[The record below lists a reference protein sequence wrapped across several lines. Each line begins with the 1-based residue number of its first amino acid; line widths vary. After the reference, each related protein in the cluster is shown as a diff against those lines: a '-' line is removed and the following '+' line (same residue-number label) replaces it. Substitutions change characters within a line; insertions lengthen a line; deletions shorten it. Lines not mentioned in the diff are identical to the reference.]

1 MQCAVCKFN
10 VESGQ
15 ICKRCYSSLK
25 SALTELPELQQGAA
39 SFVTPGRSGSGSPST
54 ERSIGFNVNALDYS
68 MGKELLGLLHK
79 YEALIRRGRTLTPP
93 ALLKREAT
101 VEKEVAATVSFH
113 LAHLEWT
120 VQQDWL
126 EDFAGQVKELHS
138 KGMATNKK
146 FIEQPRKIPCPTEE
160 CRAHIVIDIENLL
173 AGVRCHKCRTSWTL
187 YRLLALAMN
196 NPNRTFWLDIDAI
209 CMWMN
214 ISKIDLNKIVREHNI
229 PMKNGLYDISAI
241 AKARSLID

>member
-1 MQCAVCKFN
+1 
-10 VESGQ
+10 
-15 ICKRCYSSLK
+15 LK
-25 SALTELPELQQGAA
+25 SALTELPELQSGAA
-39 SFVTPGRSGSGSPST
+39 SFISPGRSGSGSPST

-68 MGKELLGLLHK
+68 MGKELLGVLHK

-126 EDFAGQVKELHS
+126 EDFAGQIKELHS

-146 FIEQPRKIPCPTEE
+146 FIEKPRRIPCPTDE

-196 NPNRTFWLDIDAI
+196 NPNRTFWLDVEAI
-209 CMWMN
+209 CLWMN
-214 ISKIDLNKIVREHNI
+214 ISKIDLNKIVRQHNV

>member
-1 MQCAVCKFN
+1 MEKNMNEGKLTKSQ
-10 VESGQ
+10 
-15 ICKRCYSSLK
+15 YHTLK
-25 SALTELPELQQGAA
+25 SNLAELPELQQGAA
-39 SFVTPGRSGSGSPST
+39 SFVSPGRSGSGSPST

-68 MGKELLGLLHK
+68 MGKELLGVMHK
-79 YEALIRRGRTLTPP
+79 YEAVIRRDRSLTPP

-101 VEKEVAATVSFH
+101 VELEVAATVSFH
-113 LAHLEWT
+113 LAHLDWT
-120 VQQDWL
+120 VQQDWVV
-126 EDFAGQVKELHS
+126 EFAGLIKELHS

-173 AGVRCHKCRTSWTL
+173 AGVTCHKCRTSWTL

-209 CMWMN
+209 CLWIN
-214 ISKIDLNKIVREHNI
+214 ITKVELNKIVRDHNI
-229 PMKNGLYDISAI
+229 PVKNGLYDISAI
-241 AKARSLID
+241 AKARSLL

>member
-25 SALTELPELQQGAA
+25 SALTELPELQAGAA

-68 MGKELLGLLHK
+68 MGKELLGILHK

-214 ISKIDLNKIVREHNI
+214 ISKTDLNKIVRQHNI
-229 PMKNGLYDISAI
+229 PTKNGLYDISAI
-241 AKARSLID
+241 AKARSLL

>member
-1 MQCAVCKFN
+1 MDNNMSEGKLTRSQ
-10 VESGQ
+10 
-15 ICKRCYSSLK
+15 YLTLK
-25 SALTELPELQQGAA
+25 SMLTELPELQSGAA
-39 SFVTPGRSGSGSPST
+39 SFVSPGRSGSGSPST

-68 MGKELLGLLHK
+68 MGKEILGVMHK
-79 YEALIRRGRTLTPP
+79 YEAIIRRARTLTPP

-101 VEKEVAATVSFH
+101 VELEVAATVSFH

-120 VQQDWL
+120 VQQDWV
-126 EDFAGQVKELHS
+126 EEFAGSIKELHN
-138 KGMATNKK
+138 KGMAINKN
-146 FIEQPRKIPCPTEE
+146 FIEKPRRIPCPTDE
-160 CRAHIVIDIENLL
+160 CRSHIAIDIDNLL

-187 YRLLALAMN
+187 YRLLALAMA

-209 CMWMN
+209 CLWMN
-214 ISKIDLNKIVREHNI
+214 LSKVELNKIVRQHNV

>member
-1 MQCAVCKFN
+1 MDNNMSEGKLTKSQYLA
-10 VESGQ
+10 
-15 ICKRCYSSLK
+15 LK
-25 SALTELPELQQGAA
+25 SMLAELPELQSGAA
-39 SFVTPGRSGSGSPST
+39 SFVSPGRSGSGAPST

-68 MGKELLGLLHK
+68 MGKEILGVMHK
-79 YEALIRRGRTLTPP
+79 YEALIRRARTLTPP

-101 VEKEVAATVSFH
+101 VELEVAATVSFH

-120 VQQDWL
+120 VQQDWV
-126 EDFAGQVKELHS
+126 EEFAGSIKELHN
-138 KGMATNKK
+138 KGMAINKN
-146 FIEQPRKIPCPTEE
+146 FIEKPRRIPCPTDE
-160 CRAHIVIDIENLL
+160 CRSHIAIDIDNLL

-187 YRLLALAMN
+187 YRLLALAMA

-209 CMWMN
+209 CLWMN
-214 ISKIDLNKIVREHNI
+214 LSKVELNKIVREHNV

>member
-1 MQCAVCKFN
+1 MNCAVCKFN

-25 SALTELPELQQGAA
+25 SALTELPELQAGAA

-146 FIEQPRKIPCPTEE
+146 FIEQPRKIPCPTDE

-209 CMWMN
+209 CLWMN
-214 ISKIDLNKIVREHNI
+214 LSKVEINKIVREHNV
-229 PMKNGLYDISAI
+229 PVKNGLYDISAI

>member
-1 MQCAVCKFN
+1 MMDNNMNEGRLSRSQY
-10 VESGQ
+10 
-15 ICKRCYSSLK
+15 RSLR
-25 SALTELPELQQGAA
+25 SNLTELPELQSGAA
-39 SFVTPGRSGSGSPST
+39 SFVTPGRSGSGTVST

-68 MGKELLGLLHK
+68 MGNELLGVMHK
-79 YEALIRRGRTLTPP
+79 YEAIIRRGRSLTPP

-120 VQQDWL
+120 VQQDWV
-126 EDFAGQVKELHS
+126 EEFAGLIKELHS
-138 KGMATNKK
+138 KGMACNKK
-146 FIEQPRKIPCPTEE
+146 FIEQPRRIPCPTEE

-173 AGVRCHKCRTSWTL
+173 AGVTCHKCRTSWSL
-187 YRLLALAMN
+187 YRLLGLAMN

-209 CMWMN
+209 CLWMN
-214 ISKIDLNKIVREHNI
+214 ISKIDLNKIVKQHNV

-241 AKARSLID
+241 AKARSLL

>member
-1 MQCAVCKFN
+1 MNCAVCKFN

-15 ICKRCYSSLK
+15 VCKKCYSSLK
-25 SALTELPELQQGAA
+25 SALAELPELQQGAA
-39 SFVTPGRSGSGSPST
+39 SFITPGRSGSGAVST

-68 MGKELLGLLHK
+68 MGKELLGVMHK
-79 YEALIRRGRTLTPP
+79 YEALIRRARSLTPP
-93 ALLKREAT
+93 ALLNRKAT
-101 VEKEVAATVSFH
+101 VELEVAATISFH
-113 LAHLEWT
+113 LSHLEWT

-173 AGVRCHKCRTSWTL
+173 AGVKCHKCRTSWTL

-209 CMWMN
+209 CLWMN
-214 ISKIDLNKIVREHNI
+214 ISKIDLNKIVRDHKI
-229 PMKNGLYDISAI
+229 PVKNGLYDISAI
-241 AKARSLID
+241 AKARSLV

>member
-1 MQCAVCKFN
+1 MNCAICKFN

-15 ICKRCYSSLK
+15 ICKKCYSSLK
-25 SALTELPELQQGAA
+25 FALTELPELQQGAA
-39 SFVTPGRSGSGSPST
+39 GFVTPGRSGSGSVST

-79 YEALIRRGRTLTPP
+79 YEALIRRARSLTPP

-126 EDFAGQVKELHS
+126 EDFAGQIKELHS
-138 KGMATNKK
+138 KGLACNKR
-146 FIEQPRKIPCPTEE
+146 FIEQPRRIPCPTED
-160 CRAHIVIDIENLL
+160 CKAHIVIDIENLL
-173 AGVRCHKCRTSWTL
+173 AGVTCHKCRTSWTL

-209 CMWMN
+209 CLWMN
-214 ISKIDLNKIVREHNI
+214 ISKVNLNKIVREHYI
-229 PMKNGLYDISAI
+229 PVKNGLYDISAI
-241 AKARSLID
+241 AKARSLI

>member
-1 MQCAVCKFN
+1 
-10 VESGQ
+10 
-15 ICKRCYSSLK
+15 
-25 SALTELPELQQGAA
+25 LTELPELQQGAA
-39 SFVTPGRSGSGSPST
+39 AFVTPGRSGSGSPST

-214 ISKIDLNKIVREHNI
+214 ISKTDLNKIVRQHNI
-229 PMKNGLYDISAI
+229 PTKNGLYDISAI

>member
-1 MQCAVCKFN
+1 MNEGRLSRSQY
-10 VESGQ
+10 
-15 ICKRCYSSLK
+15 RSLR
-25 SALTELPELQQGAA
+25 SNLTELPELQSGAA
-39 SFVTPGRSGSGSPST
+39 SFVTPGRSGSGTVST

-79 YEALIRRGRTLTPP
+79 YEALIRRCRSLTPP

-120 VQQDWL
+120 VQQDWV
-126 EDFAGQVKELHS
+126 EEFAGLIKELHS
-138 KGMATNKK
+138 KGMATNKR
-146 FIEQPRKIPCPTEE
+146 FIEQPRKIPCPTDE
-160 CRAHIVIDIENLL
+160 CRSHIVIDIENLL
-173 AGVRCHKCRTSWTL
+173 AGVTCHKCRTSWSL
-187 YRLLALAMN
+187 YRLLGLAMN

-209 CMWMN
+209 CLWMN
-214 ISKIDLNKIVREHNI
+214 ISKIDLNKIVKQHNV

-241 AKARSLID
+241 AKARSLVD

>member
-1 MQCAVCKFN
+1 
-10 VESGQ
+10 
-15 ICKRCYSSLK
+15 
-25 SALTELPELQQGAA
+25 
-39 SFVTPGRSGSGSPST
+39 
-54 ERSIGFNVNALDYS
+54 
-68 MGKELLGLLHK
+68 MGKELLGVLHK

-126 EDFAGQVKELHS
+126 EDFAGQIKELHS

-146 FIEQPRKIPCPTEE
+146 FIEKPRRIPCPTDE

-196 NPNRTFWLDIDAI
+196 NPNRTFWLDVEAI
-209 CMWMN
+209 CLWMN

-229 PMKNGLYDISAI
+229 PMKHGLYDISAI

>member
-1 MQCAVCKFN
+1 MDNNMNEGKLTKSQY
-10 VESGQ
+10 
-15 ICKRCYSSLK
+15 RTLK
-25 SALTELPELQQGAA
+25 SNLTELPELQQGAA
-39 SFVTPGRSGSGSPST
+39 SYVTPGKSGSGSPST
-54 ERSIGFNVNALDYS
+54 ERPIGLNVNALDYS

-79 YEALIRRGRTLTPP
+79 YEALIRRCRSLTPP

-101 VEKEVAATVSFH
+101 VDLEVAATVSFH

-126 EDFAGQVKELHS
+126 EDFAGLIKELHS

-146 FIEQPRKIPCPTEE
+146 YIEQPRRIPCPTDE
-160 CRAHIVIDIENLL
+160 CKAHIVIDIENLM
-173 AGVRCHKCRTSWTL
+173 AGVTCHKCRTSWTL

-209 CMWMN
+209 CLWMN
-214 ISKIDLNKIVREHNI
+214 ITKIQLNKIVKDHNI
-229 PMKNGLYDISAI
+229 PTKHGLYDISAI

>member
-15 ICKRCYSSLK
+15 ICKKCYSSLK

-68 MGKELLGLLHK
+68 MGKELLGVLHK
-79 YEALIRRGRTLTPP
+79 YEAVIRRGRSLTPP

-101 VEKEVAATVSFH
+101 VDLEVAATVSFH

-120 VQQDWL
+120 VQQDWV
-126 EDFAGQVKELHS
+126 EEFAGLIKELHS

-146 FIEQPRKIPCPTEE
+146 FIEQPRRIPCPTDE
-160 CRAHIVIDIENLL
+160 CKANIVIDIENLL

-187 YRLLALAMN
+187 YRLLGLAMN

-209 CMWMN
+209 CLWMN
-214 ISKIDLNKIVREHNI
+214 ITKIDINKIVREHQI

-241 AKARSLID
+241 AKARSLV

>member
-1 MQCAVCKFN
+1 MNEGK
-10 VESGQ
+10 
-15 ICKRCYSSLK
+15 LTK
-25 SALTELPELQQGAA
+25 SQYRALRSNLAELPELQSGAA
-39 SFVTPGRSGSGSPST
+39 SFVSPGRSGSGSPST

-79 YEALIRRGRTLTPP
+79 YEALIRRGRSLTPP

-126 EDFAGQVKELHS
+126 EDFAGQIKEMHS
-138 KGMATNKK
+138 KGLACNKK
-146 FIEQPRKIPCPTEE
+146 FIEQPRKIPCPTDE
-160 CRAHIVIDIENLL
+160 CKAHIVMDIENLL
-173 AGVRCHKCRTSWTL
+173 AGVTCHKCRTSWTL
-187 YRLLALAMN
+187 YRLLGLAMN

-214 ISKIDLNKIVREHNI
+214 ITKIDLNKIVREHNI
-229 PMKNGLYDISAI
+229 PMKHGLYDISAI
-241 AKARSLID
+241 AKARSLV